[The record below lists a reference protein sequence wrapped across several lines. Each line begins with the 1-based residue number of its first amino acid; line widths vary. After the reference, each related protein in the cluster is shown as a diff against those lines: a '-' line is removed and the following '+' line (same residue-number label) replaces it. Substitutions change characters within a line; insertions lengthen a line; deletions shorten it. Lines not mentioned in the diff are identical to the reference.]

1 MRARIVFATLF
12 ANAVENASMRRTL
25 VPFRTDA
32 AAAAD
37 VAVPVIAIVGASGS
51 GKSTLLRETV
61 GCCPASL
68 HVDAL
73 ELAPVWAPA
82 PASRAPLLALDH
94 AEGLFSKQGVDAAA
108 LVSWARERA
117 STLLVACQ
125 SLQDAQE
132 LLRHSGL
139 DLLVI
144 KLFGQ
149 GWATVTRH
157 RATRS
162 VAIDKVRAHLREHA
176 HRIYAAHAVPP
187 GGAPYQCANCAARSD
202 HRRLAEPAR

>member
-1 MRARIVFATLF
+1 MHRD
-12 ANAVENASMRRTL
+12 L
-25 VPFRTDA
+25 VPFRTVAPA
-32 AAAAD
+32 ATD
-37 VAVPVIAIVGASGS
+37 LAVPVIAIVGTSGS
-51 GKSTLLRETV
+51 GKSTLLRETL

-68 HVDAL
+68 LVDAL
-73 ELAPVWAPA
+73 ELAPVWAPP

-94 AEGLFSKQGVDAAA
+94 AEGLFSKQGVDTAA

-125 SLQDAQE
+125 LLLDAQE

-144 KLFGQ
+144 ELSGQ

-157 RATRS
+157 RATPS
-162 VAIDKVRAHLREHA
+162 IAIDEVRAHLRKHA
-176 HRIYAAHAVPP
+176 HRITAAYAFPH
-187 GGAPYQCANCAARSD
+187 GDAPSQCANCAERSD
-202 HRRLAEPAR
+202 HRRLSEPAR